1 MTAKD
6 YRNSEWYDV
15 MVHADHND
23 IIYRRRYRNSTNA
36 YNCLQLVADAYRADG
51 WDVSRAWGHS
61 HVHSMEKRGAPL
73 LVLRIVASG
82 EWERDWEP
90 FMRVRDRVLRP
101 ELASNVNRQHRGRG
115 KRVLRRWAD
124 EAKKFEGVQV

>member
-1 MTAKD
+1 MV
-6 YRNSEWYDV
+6 DV
-15 MVHADHND
+15 YWV
-23 IIYRRRYRNSTNA
+23 
-36 YNCLQLVADAYRADG
+36 DG
-51 WDVSRAWGHS
+51 WDVSCVWGHS
-61 HVHSMEKRGAPL
+61 HVHSMEKRGEPL

-115 KRVLRRWAD
+115 KRTLRRWLA
-124 EAKKFEGVQV
+124 EAKRYANV